1 MSKMKPLARFLVAF
15 ASIYFLLTLPVA
27 WSLLLCLLFLNKIY
41 PSRLCLPARLFGAR
55 VQSGRD
61 WRLRWISTPI
71 FKLFR
76 RVSPRMSQT
85 EREALDAGSV
95 WWDGELFSG
104 KPRWRKLRKLHL
116 PTLSEA
122 EQAFLDGPVNEL
134 CEMLDDWHITHERR
148 DLPPEVWQF
157 IKDNKFFSMII
168 PRAYGGLEFSALA
181 HSEVVMKIATRSVSA
196 AVTVMVPNSLGPG
209 KLLLEYGTSAQ
220 KDYYLP
226 RLAAAEEIPCFA
238 LTNPEAGSDAGAI
251 PDYGVVCLGDFNERK
266 QILGIRLTWN
276 KRYITLGPV
285 ATLLGLAFKL
295 YDPDQLLGGK
305 TELGV
310 TLAMIPTDTPG
321 VNIGRRHLPLNIV
334 FMNGPNSGK
343 DVFIPMDY
351 VIGGQDRIGQ
361 GWRMLMECLAD
372 GRSISL
378 PALSVGSGKLA
389 SLTVG
394 AYARVRRQFKL
405 PIGRFEG
412 IEEPLARI
420 GGITYMMDAA
430 RVLTAGAIDL
440 GEKPSV
446 ISAIV
451 KYHLTEGMRQVVNDA
466 MDIVGGSG
474 ICLGPSNILGRA
486 YQALPISITV
496 EGANIL
502 TRSMIIFGQGAI
514 RSHPFIFEEMSAL
527 DEADW
532 NLSLRRFDTALFG
545 HIRFYIG
552 NTLRAFWHG
561 LSGAVFAWTSAPR
574 PARRYYQK
582 LTRLSAAFAVL
593 TDTTLLM
600 LGASLKRKE
609 KISARLGDILSYL
622 YLATAI
628 LKRFEMQKCPKQDVP
643 LMRWSSELML
653 YRIQV
658 AIDGLL
664 QNFPNR
670 AVALWLRLIILPLG
684 LRFKPPGDKLGHQV
698 AELLLSPSAARERL
712 CEGVFVSKND
722 RDTITRL
729 EDALLKTIKAEPIE
743 RRLKKELDGYQPGY
757 QIMDRMLERA
767 LKDKI
772 ISADEA
778 ELIRDAESARWQVI
792 QVDDFDQDFSQE

>member
-1 MSKMKPLARFLVAF
+1 MSR
-15 ASIYFLLTLPVA
+15 INTG
-27 WSLLLCLLFLNKIY
+27 LLFL
-41 PSRLCLPARLFGAR
+41 PAALLCTLADVFNPAWLLVLSGALLFDL
-55 VQSGRD
+55 QSTRRIALLAAQAESSHA
-61 WRLRWISTPI
+61 WRLRWISSPI
-71 FKLFR
+71 LKLFK

-104 KPRWRKLRKLHL
+104 KPRWRKLRKLDL
-116 PTLSEA
+116 PKLSEA
-122 EQAFLDGPVNEL
+122 EQDFLDGPVEQL
-134 CEMLDDWHITHERR
+134 CAMLNDWEITHERH

-157 IKDNKFFSMII
+157 IKAHGFFSMII
-168 PRAYGGLEFSALA
+168 PKAYGGLEFSALA
-181 HSEVVMKIATRSVSA
+181 HSEVVMKIATRSITA

-209 KLLLEYGTSAQ
+209 KLLLEYGTDEQ

-226 RLAAAEEIPCFA
+226 RLAAGQEIPCFA

-251 PDYGVVCLGDFNERK
+251 PDYGIVCRGNFQERK
-266 QILGIRLTWN
+266 DILGIRLTWN

-295 YDPDQLLGGK
+295 YDPEQLLGEHD
-305 TELGV
+305 ELGV
-310 TLAMIPTDTPG
+310 TLALIPTDTPG

-351 VIGGQDRIGQ
+351 VIGGQARIGQ

-378 PALSVGSGKLA
+378 PALSVGSGKLCSRA
-389 SLTVG
+389 VG

-412 IEEPLARI
+412 IEEALARI
-420 GGITYMMDAA
+420 GGYTYMMDAA

-451 KYHLTEGMRQVVNDA
+451 KYHLTEGMRQLVNDA

-474 ICLGPSNILGRA
+474 ICLGPRNILGRA

-532 NLSLRRFDTALFG
+532 NVSLKRFDRALFG
-545 HIRFYIG
+545 HMHFFMS
-552 NTLRAFWHG
+552 NTARTFLHG
-561 LSGAVFAWTSAPR
+561 LTGAWFALTAARSPM
-574 PARRYYQK
+574 RRYYQK
-582 LTRLSAAFAVL
+582 LTRMSAAFAVL
-593 TDTTLLM
+593 TDVAVLV
-600 LGASLKRKE
+600 LGGSLKRRE
-609 KISARLGDILSYL
+609 KLSARLGDILSNL

-628 LKRFEMQKCPKQDVP
+628 LKRFEMQGCLKDDVP
-643 LMRWSSELML
+643 LMRWSSDLVL

-670 AVALWLRLIILPLG
+670 FIAWWLRLLIFPLG
-684 LRFKPPGDKLGHQV
+684 MRFKPPRDRLGHQV
-698 AELLLSPSAARERL
+698 AELLLTPSQARDRL
-712 CEGVFVSKND
+712 TEGLYLPGNPGDSVAQ
-722 RDTITRL
+722 L
-729 EDALLKTIKAEPIE
+729 EDALIKTIKAEHIE
-743 RRLKKELDGYQPGY
+743 RRLKQKLPGYQPGY
-757 QIMDRMLERA
+757 QVMDKLLSQA
-767 LKDKI
+767 LAEKI
-772 ISADEA
+772 ISEDEA
-778 ELIRDAESARWQVI
+778 RLIREAEIARWQVI
-792 QVDDFDQDFSQE
+792 QVDDFNTDFKQE